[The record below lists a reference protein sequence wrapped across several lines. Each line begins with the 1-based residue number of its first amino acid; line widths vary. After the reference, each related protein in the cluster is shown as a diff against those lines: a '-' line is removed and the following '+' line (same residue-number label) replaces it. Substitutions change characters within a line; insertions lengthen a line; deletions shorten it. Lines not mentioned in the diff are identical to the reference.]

1 MGVGGKGRG
10 WRGVYGEDSWDP
22 VTRGRVV
29 DPTSWCAEQGASI
42 YFHYES
48 TFSHCLISDQS
59 MTINDQCPLITNCAS
74 SALLQSGGTC
84 GASGTSG
91 TSGTQQ

>member
-1 MGVGGKGRG
+1 VGVGGKGRG

-42 YFHYES
+42 YSHYES

-59 MTINDQCPLITNCAS
+59 MTNQ
-74 SALLQSGGTC
+74 
-84 GASGTSG
+84 
-91 TSGTQQ
+91 

>member
-1 MGVGGKGRG
+1 MIIPKKTLKQTTNTLPRGGAGRKGRG

-22 VTRGRVV
+22 VTRGFVV

-42 YFHYES
+42 YSHYES

-59 MTINDQCPLITNCAS
+59 MTNQ
-74 SALLQSGGTC
+74 
-84 GASGTSG
+84 
-91 TSGTQQ
+91 